1 MRVFGDANLHNVLI
15 TMSPQQHLP
24 HGFRILGTQVSPVLL
39 NLFNY
44 AFAVVFIPIF
54 DRFVSFDLACNA
66 TTLFL
71 TVSLVVGRLFDC
83 LHFAVFY
90 NIAFKYPK

>member
-1 MRVFGDANLHNVLI
+1 
-15 TMSPQQHLP
+15 MSP
-24 HGFRILGTQVSPVLL
+24 VPVK
-39 NLFNY
+39 LFNY
-44 AFAVVFIPIF
+44 LVVLVFIPIF

-71 TVSLVVGRLFDC
+71 TVRLVVGRLFSC

-90 NIAFKYPK
+90 NIVFEKSSLF